1 MIFRRNSRKPEPILI
16 LPARC
21 AVTGSPFAVR
31 LVVKDGR
38 MVAQEG
44 RKVFP
49 GSSEQEKV
57 NLVKIQ
63 TSQGIAVSRTYHC
76 PYCGNKALVECASCG
91 QIACYDESGRSTCP
105 TCGRTNQVGG
115 TIESV
120 AVYNPGAKPEPK
132 Y

>member
-1 MIFRRNSRKPEPILI
+1 MVAYSHRGKAPFSAGNAEIRPPELSSRAGRALSGGLLGIWDGSAAAHFLSPVALPQKAQTGFAILVLHSLRGRKYPAIKEVRTMIFRRNSRKPEPILI

-49 GSSEQEKV
+49 
-57 NLVKIQ
+57 
-63 TSQGIAVSRTYHC
+63 
-76 PYCGNKALVECASCG
+76 
-91 QIACYDESGRSTCP
+91 
-105 TCGRTNQVGG
+105 
-115 TIESV
+115 
-120 AVYNPGAKPEPK
+120 
-132 Y
+132 